1 MSDRDGTGRL
11 TVSELLLK
19 AHADEHEAGHV
30 DDQVQNAGVQPH
42 AGDEAPA
49 LVLVHD
55 LLPYESPHLGEPAE
69 NKYARQAPSSASKFS
84 LVVRIPNAAC
94 VEQ

>member
-1 MSDRDGTGRL
+1 MTVIRDGTGRL

-19 AHADEHEAGHV
+19 AHADEQKAEHV

-49 LVLVHD
+49 LVLVHH
-55 LLPYESPHLGEPAE
+55 LLPYKGTHLGEPAE
-69 NKYARQAPSSASKFS
+69 NKYARQSGPIICFKI
-84 LVVRIPNAAC
+84 LPNAAC